1 MAYDQ
6 NSIPKDLRPL
16 NLMRTLPEDPRI
28 SPATSSGRPVEGY
41 YASPPADGSPGA
53 VPLVYYPATIP
64 EVGFIPKAFNNAGVA
79 GWIQQIMPPPQVQQG
94 VVSGTV
100 VNSSCVYS
108 TSPNCGTQNG
118 CSPLDHACDEGG
130 DHDSLTGRKV
140 KFLCSFGG
148 KILPRL
154 TDGALRYVGGQTRI
168 ISVTRDILFG
178 DFVQKMEDTY
188 AHNMVI
194 KYQLPDEDLDAL
206 VTVSCPDD
214 LENMMDEYEKL
225 VEACSDGSAKLRI
238 FLFLPADLDPIG
250 HLQDGGQRYI
260 EAVNGIGDVFNGRD
274 CIDRKE
280 SIESTISVEN
290 SELSGG
296 DNLSHGTGEA
306 AAGNLVPFTTA
317 PALVYGDPN
326 PVPYADSYAATSL
339 SIPMAKTS
347 VGCVMNEQDVERPS
361 VPLASTPVM
370 SYPASSSYYADSH
383 QETSSYAQFHHPH
396 MGFPSQ
402 IVGTI
407 MASPQHFTSAVRMK
421 MNHPS
426 YIGIRP
432 NIVPAVGQPQQ
443 VQMENYPFDNIMSH
457 RLVQGYNVS
466 QGGVYNWQQI
476 PHPEQIGLLEGGS
489 TPQPERIIR
498 IEDCQMCQ
506 KGLPHAHSDT
516 VVQEQKGSPSSTMSD
531 ISSMSCNIPLDA
543 RTVPH
548 KPENQ
553 DPSKVTI
560 PHGVVSGVQV
570 PYSVFIANTHL
581 SSHQNVLVQAKH
593 ERSLNNDFVPIGMHL
608 QGRQSPTEYSQ
619 KICTDDSTSSPYDYK
634 TIAEIRN
641 EDSQDNKPHQI
652 PIGEVVGKHTY
663 SSTESYEVMS
673 TPPYSLVGTSPLSSD
688 EMVGARATEKEHP
701 VNERNDNVL
710 CSQPRIGSDKGV
722 AHEAFVSASLGIG
735 DILET
740 SAPQFIHQ
748 DPWNMRPDTHY
759 PPPKPSK
766 IQTKRDHNAG
776 HRDPFVDNNLF
787 NGGETPTTNSREL
800 VSETTPDDGV
810 HHLSNNLN
818 WDLSPDH
825 SSSNKGSSE
834 EQIKREIEVV
844 ADGVA
849 TPMFHLSMHSNPDS
863 LANPRNDSASISHE
877 NCDGQP
883 ANVDPKQ
890 PDEIKTK
897 LSENTSFGFPASGVG
912 RLQII
917 MNSDLEELR
926 ELGSGTFG
934 TVYHGKWRGTDVA
947 IKRINDRCFSGK
959 PLDQERMRDDF
970 WNEAIKLADLHH
982 PNVVAFYGVVLDG
995 PEGSVA
1001 TVTEYMVNGSLRN
1014 ALQKNDRILDKR
1026 KRLLIGM
1033 DVAFGME
1040 YLHAK
1045 NIVHFDLK
1053 SDNLLVNLRDPHRPI
1068 CKVGDLGLSKV
1079 KCQTLISGGVRG
1091 TLPWMAPE
1099 LLNGSSS
1106 LVSEKVDVFSFGIV
1120 LWELLTAEEPY
1131 ADLHYGAIIGGIVS
1145 NTLRPI
1151 VPETCDP
1158 DWRALMEKCW
1168 SSEPSERPNFT
1179 KIAEDL
1185 RAMALKLPSKGQL
1198 QHSHPKT

>member
-6 NSIPKDLRPL
+6 HSIPKDLRPL
-16 NLMRTLPEDPRI
+16 NIMRTLPEDPRI

-41 YASPPADGSPGA
+41 YASPPADGSPGSM
-53 VPLVYYPATIP
+53 PLVYYPATIP
-64 EVGFIPKAFNNAGVA
+64 EVGFVPKAFSNAVTGVA

-94 VVSGTV
+94 VVSATV
-100 VNSSCVYS
+100 VNSSSVYA
-108 TSPNCGTQNG
+108 TSPN
-118 CSPLDHACDEGG
+118 CSPLDHASDEGG
-130 DHDSLTGRKV
+130 DHDSLSGRKV

-168 ISVTRDILFG
+168 ISVARDVLFG
-178 DFVQKMEDTY
+178 DFVQKMADTY

-206 VTVSCPDD
+206 VTVSCSDD

-225 VEACSDGSAKLRI
+225 IEACSDGSAKLRI
-238 FLFLPADLDPIG
+238 FLFLPSDLDPIG

-306 AAGNLVPFTTA
+306 ASGNVVPFDTA
-317 PALVYGDPN
+317 PRLVYGDPN
-326 PVPYADSYAATSL
+326 PVPYADSYAATSI

-347 VGCVMNEQDVERPS
+347 VGVVSEQEVERS
-361 VPLASTPVM
+361 CVPLASAAVM
-370 SYPASSSYYADSH
+370 SYPASSSYMQQAYADSH
-383 QETSSYAQFHHPH
+383 QETFSHANYGQFPHPQ

-402 IVGTI
+402 IIGTV
-407 MASPQHFTSAVRMK
+407 MASPPQFTHAVRVK
-421 MNHPS
+421 MNPS
-426 YIGIRP
+426 FIGIRP
-432 NIVPAVGQPQQ
+432 NSVPAVGQPQQ
-443 VQMENYPFDNIMSH
+443 VQMENYPCDNIMSH
-457 RLVQGYNVS
+457 RLVQGYNV
-466 QGGVYNWQQI
+466 NRHQI
-476 PHPEQIGLLEGGS
+476 SHPEQIGFSEGGS
-489 TPQPERIIR
+489 TPQPERLTR

-506 KGLPHAHSDT
+506 KALPHAHSDT
-516 VVQEQKGSPSSTMSD
+516 AVQERKGSPSSTISD
-531 ISSMSCNIPLDA
+531 ISSISCNLPLDA
-543 RTVPH
+543 RTILH
-548 KPENQ
+548 KPEN
-553 DPSKVTI
+553 PEPFKMTI
-560 PHGVVSGVQV
+560 PQGVVSGVQV
-570 PYSVFIANTHL
+570 PYGVFMANNHS
-581 SSHQNVLVQAKH
+581 SSHQPKH
-593 ERSLNNDFVPIGMHL
+593 ERPLNNDFVPIGMHL
-608 QGRQSPTEYSQ
+608 QGRQSPTEYSP
-619 KICTDDSTSSPYDYK
+619 KISIDDSTSSPYDYK
-634 TIAEIRN
+634 TIADLRN
-641 EDSQDNKPHQI
+641 EDSQDNKPYQI
-652 PIGEVVGKHTY
+652 PTGEVVGKQTF

-673 TPPYSLVGTSPLSSD
+673 APPYSLVGASHLSSD
-688 EMVGARATEKEHP
+688 EMVGTRATEKEHS
-701 VNERNDNVL
+701 VNERHDNVL
-710 CSQPRIGSDKGV
+710 WSQPRIGSDRGV
-722 AHEAFVSASLGIG
+722 AHEGSFLSVSHGVG

-740 SAPQFIHQ
+740 LAPQFINQ
-748 DPWNMRPDTHY
+748 DPWIMRPDTHY

-766 IQTKRDHNAG
+766 IQTKRDNNAG
-776 HRDPFVDNNLF
+776 LRDPFGENSMF
-787 NGGETPTTNSREL
+787 NSGETPTSNSRDL
-800 VSETTPDDGV
+800 VSDDDGV
-810 HHLSNNLN
+810 YHLSNSHN

-825 SSSNKGSSE
+825 SLSNKGSSE
-834 EQIKREIEVV
+834 EQIKRELEVV

-849 TPMFHLSMHSNPDS
+849 TPVFHLSIHSNPDS
-863 LANPRNDSASISHE
+863 LLVNPSSDSASVSHSHE

-883 ANVDPKQ
+883 ANVDTEQ
-890 PDEIKTK
+890 SDEIKTK
-897 LSENTSFGFPASGVG
+897 LSEKINLGFPASGVG

-959 PLDQERMRDDF
+959 PLEQERMRDDF

-995 PEGSVA
+995 PDGSVA

-1151 VPETCDP
+1151 VPEACDP
-1158 DWRALMEKCW
+1158 DWRALMERCW

-1179 KIAEDL
+1179 KIADDL
-1185 RAMALKLPSKGQL
+1185 RAMAIKLPSKGQL
-1198 QHSHPKT
+1198 QHSHPKI